1 MKAELMVNNHDDL
14 TVVNTARIS
23 FNKCKDKLDKKDHNL
38 INYLIK
44 HMHGTTLRHSRF
56 TFKLDRVVF
65 NLHVLPLLLENQF
78 LMAGAVFH
86 KADKTV
92 YMRHSFL
99 GWLNLAPELPN
110 WLASGI
116 MLNITKAMPVA
127 VGFGYGEITQNCCL
141 QDVADKLLVPEDVQL
156 PKRFTDVTL
165 RITAPLTVMAH
176 FVKHQVGFTLNSVS
190 RRYVDDCP
198 VFHDQEFRVRAENA
212 KQGSGEVTDYVPTVQ
227 VGNHHL
233 TIQDLTKLSTD
244 WYNEAVDKDG
254 EYKIAPETARG
265 YLQQNMETTW
275 VWTGNLDS
283 WRNMLG
289 QRLGHGVLKETE
301 QLAKDIKVL
310 LEKTICLEIQQMG

>member
-1 MKAELMVNNHDDL
+1 MKVELMENNHDDL
-14 TVVNTARIS
+14 MVVNSARIS
-23 FNKCKDKLDKKDHNL
+23 FKKWKDKLEESDHKL
-38 INYLIK
+38 IKYLIEHK
-44 HMHGTTLRHSRF
+44 HGTTLRHCRF
-56 TFKLDRVVF
+56 TFKLDKDDF
-65 NLHVLPLLLENQF
+65 DIDILPKLLENQF

-86 KADKTV
+86 RVDAIV

-99 GWLNLAPELPN
+99 GWLNLAPKITT
-110 WLASGI
+110 WLGEAI
-116 MLNITKAMPVA
+116 MHNISKTMPVA
-127 VGFGYGEITQNCCL
+127 VKVSFGTDLDELLTEDDINGI
-141 QDVADKLLVPEDVQL
+141 LVPEDVQL
-156 PKRFTDVTL
+156 PPSFTDVTM

-198 VFHDQEFRVRAENA
+198 EFHDQEFRVRAENA

-227 VGNHHL
+227 VGNHNL
-233 TIQDLTKLSTD
+233 TIKDLTKLSTD

-275 VWTGNLDS
+275 IWTGNLDA

-301 QLAKDIKVL
+301 QLAREIKDV
-310 LEKTICLEIQQMG
+310 LEKAIC